1 MKVLAI
7 LAGIA
12 LTVLCW
18 GSYGPVLHNGQNGLD
33 NSKLK
38 PFICVGIA
46 YFVVAIIVPVI
57 LLASRGELA
66 GGWSLNGI
74 SWSLF
79 AGAMGAFG
87 ALGIIIALTS
97 GGRPVYVMPIV
108 FGCAPVVS
116 VLMAILMSRGAE
128 RPNPFFYAGLILVAM
143 GAVVVLVFQ
152 PKKVEHANSKAAV
165 VAEDQGGSTEDEAPS
180 NNS

>member
-46 YFVVAIIVPVI
+46 YFFVAIIVPVV

-79 AGAMGAFG
+79 AGAAGAFG
-87 ALGIIIALTS
+87 ALGIIIALSS

-108 FGCAPVVS
+108 FGCAPVIS
-116 VLMAILMSRGAE
+116 VLIAILMSRE
-128 RPNPFFYAGLILVAM
+128 RPNPFFYAGLILVAV
-143 GAVVVLVFQ
+143 GAVVVLFFQ
-152 PKKVEHANSKAAV
+152 PKKVEHAQSPAAAV
-165 VAEDQGGSTEDEAPS
+165 AKPAAGSSEDETTS
-180 NNS
+180 HNI